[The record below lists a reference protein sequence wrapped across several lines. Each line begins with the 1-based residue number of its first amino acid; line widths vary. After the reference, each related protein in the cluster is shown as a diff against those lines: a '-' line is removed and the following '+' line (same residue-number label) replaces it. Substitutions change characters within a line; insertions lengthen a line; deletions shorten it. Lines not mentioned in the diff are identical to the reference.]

1 MVRFLVVFF
10 LTSIV
15 IRITR
20 KIMQTYN
27 DKFEKVVGINNEL
40 IITKRDLFTIKNI
53 YIDLYEVKDI
63 LVNSLSFNSTSEG
76 ARINKFKI
84 ILLVGDKKL
93 FINKKNNVLKIIKA
107 IKLLDESLYYKVL
120 DKTVFVFDPIRYT
133 LEKEMEDIKVD

>member
-93 FINKKNNVLKIIKA
+93 FINKKNNVLKIIKV